1 VGGRLRRKDHR
12 GARHF
17 AGLIPLRGH
26 VLFPFRRKSPGM
38 RWVGWLLSC
47 GGLTVDSAMIVDRC

>member
-26 VLFPFRRKSPGM
+26 ALFPFRRKSPGM
-38 RWVGWLLSC
+38 RWVGWLAPLLWRLD
-47 GGLTVDSAMIVDRC
+47 G